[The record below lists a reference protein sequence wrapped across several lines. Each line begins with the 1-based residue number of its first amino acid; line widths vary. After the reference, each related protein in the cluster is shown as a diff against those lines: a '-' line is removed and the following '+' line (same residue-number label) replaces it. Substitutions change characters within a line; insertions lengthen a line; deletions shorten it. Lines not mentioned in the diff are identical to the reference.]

1 MKVQESA
8 ENYLE
13 TILILEKQCSG
24 VHAIDI
30 ASELGYSK
38 PSVSIAMKRLRE
50 NGYIAI
56 DEFQHITLTDRGREI
71 AERMYDR
78 HRLLQELLV
87 RLGVGAE
94 VAARDACRIEH
105 VISEETFACL
115 RRHAEE
121 YGNRS

>member
-13 TILILEKQCSG
+13 TILILSKTTNG

-50 NGYIAI
+50 NGYITI
-56 DEFQHITLTDRGREI
+56 DEFQHITLTECGREI
-71 AERMYDR
+71 AERMYSR
-78 HRLLQELLV
+78 HRLLHDLLL
-87 RLGVGAE
+87 RLGVSEETAE
-94 VAARDACRIEH
+94 HDACKIEH
-105 VISEETFACL
+105 VVSEETFACIQ
-115 RRHAEE
+115 RFVEQM
-121 YGNRS
+121 NNN